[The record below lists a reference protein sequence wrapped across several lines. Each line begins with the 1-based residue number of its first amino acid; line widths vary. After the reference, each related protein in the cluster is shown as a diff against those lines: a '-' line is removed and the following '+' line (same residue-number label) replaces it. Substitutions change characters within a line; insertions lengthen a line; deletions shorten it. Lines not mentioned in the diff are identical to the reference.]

1 MSKLIADKDF
11 FIEFRKEIEN
21 SWLDWDC
28 LKEIGEPIEKHTAL
42 VRGNYFKERTRLK
55 DEIKRLKEEVALL
68 QEKNKKL
75 EKKCEEEAKQREY
88 WESDFRSEIC
98 KSRHDAVREF
108 VEKLIMYAEGEDKK
122 VAREIKI
129 ALTTK
134 MANGYIAIDDLDL
147 KWKRRLEELGKEKH
161 MPIHIA
167 TLKTENFYDI
177 HNNDKVDFT
186 NGGKG

>member
-28 LKEIGEPIEKHTAL
+28 LKEIGEPIEKHSAL
-42 VRGNYFKERTRLK
+42 MRENYFAERKRLNDEIKQLK
-55 DEIKRLKEEVALL
+55 DEIALL

-161 MPIHIA
+161 MPIQIGTLIA
-167 TLKTENFYDI
+167 DNLYDI
-177 HNNDKVDFT
+177 HGNNKVDLT